1 MPRLARGA
9 ALLLAMALSLA
20 PLRAEGTLTGWVE
33 AKADAYRDS
42 GSPDAVGWM
51 TSRLAW
57 ERRLTPHLLV
67 RASGDFDLDTH
78 NEVDRRS
85 FYDSSD
91 RALSRA
97 PARIEDLS
105 ATWTMPAWD
114 LAAGKMILPWGR
126 ADVWNPTDNL
136 TPFDTLD
143 PLDRVRLSSW
153 AIRGRLYR
161 GATTVE
167 GDVLPAPGVTRL
179 PIADRRWLPL
189 PASTPS
195 PFPGGPSTLALDW
208 REGDAT
214 YPGVRLD
221 NAAWAVKVDRRG
233 SWCEGSISHYQGWD
247 DQSVLLGRP
256 LLGPSTPTTLV
267 VALDRVQPRL
277 RSTGGDLAIVRG
289 RLALRGEL
297 AVDSRGA
304 PADRSFTFF
313 VLEAEWTQGNWR
325 MIGGWADIRGAAAV
339 TTTASSLEQGAL
351 PAVILHVERSVP
363 TGPGASIEVV
373 RSLQGDGTLGRGE
386 VSLPVGPSLRIS
398 AGVEMIDG
406 PDGTFLGAW
415 RRNDRALVRA
425 RWSFRR

>member
-1 MPRLARGA
+1 MPRRGKGA
-9 ALLLAMALSLA
+9 AILLALALFPFPA
-20 PLRAEGTLTGWVE
+20 RAEGTFSGWVE
-33 AKADAYRDS
+33 AKGLAYPHEGDPERD
-42 GSPDAVGWM
+42 GWM

-57 ERRLTPHLLV
+57 ESRVTPHLLL

-78 NEVDRRS
+78 GEVDRRS
-85 FYDSSD
+85 FYDPSD
-91 RALSRA
+91 RALERA
-97 PARIEDLS
+97 PARIEHLS

-114 LAAGKMILPWGR
+114 VAIGKMILPWGR

-143 PLDRVRLSSW
+143 PLDRARLSSW

-167 GDVLPAPGVTRL
+167 GDFLPAPGVTRL
-179 PIADRRWLPL
+179 PTANGRWLPL
-189 PASTPS
+189 PASAPS
-195 PFPGGPSTLALDW
+195 PFPTGPSMVALEW
-208 REGDAT
+208 QEGRAT

-233 SWCEGSISHYQGWD
+233 STCEGSISHYQGWD
-247 DQSVLLGRP
+247 DESVLLARP
-256 LLGPSTPTTLV
+256 LLGPSTPATLV

-277 RSTGGDLAIVRG
+277 SSTGADLAFVRG
-289 RLALRGEL
+289 RLAIRGEM

-304 PADRSFTFF
+304 PANRGFTFF
-313 VLEAEWTQGNWR
+313 VLEAEWTEGNWR

-339 TTTASSLEQGAL
+339 ITTASSLEQGAL
-351 PAVILHVERSVP
+351 PAIILHVERSVP
-363 TGPGASIEVV
+363 TGAGASIQVI

-386 VSLPVGPSLRIS
+386 VSLPVGPSLRVS

-406 PDGTFLGAW
+406 PRGTFLGAW